1 MIRLVVEVTR
11 PTKVDDV
18 EGERE
23 KGLVCVVLTGNMRWT
38 PIPIGAWVEVSSYI
52 LLYRCLIRLWC
63 NSNEV
68 TGQQR
73 LLPQ

>member
-1 MIRLVVEVTR
+1 MIRLVAEVAR
-11 PTKVDDV
+11 PTKVKDV

-23 KGLVCVVLTGNMRWT
+23 KGSVCVVLTGNMRWT
-38 PIPIGAWVEVSSYI
+38 PISTGVWTEVSSYI
-52 LLYRCLIRLWC
+52 ILHRLWC